1 MMPKSKGTTYR
12 SRHILSKPPRKRG
25 LPPLGSLLTEYAP
38 GDKVVIVLEPSV
50 HKGRPHRRFHGKV
63 ATVVKQRGRAYEIN
77 LKDGNKP
84 KMLIVRPEHLRPHHN

>member
-1 MMPKSKGTTYR
+1 MPKSKGTAYR
-12 SRHILSKPPRKRG
+12 SRNILSKPRRKRG

-50 HKGRPHRRFHGKV
+50 QKGRPHRRFHGKV
-63 ATVVKQRGRAYEIN
+63 ATVVKQRGRAYELR

-84 KMLIVRPEHLRPHHN
+84 KMLIVRPEHLRPHHH

>member
-1 MMPKSKGTTYR
+1 MPISKGTNYR
-12 SRHILSKPPRKRG
+12 TRRLFSKHPRNRG

-63 ATVVKQRGRAYEIN
+63 AIVVNHRGRAYELT
-77 LKDGNKP
+77 LKDGNKS
-84 KMLIVRPEHLRPHHN
+84 KVIIARPEHLRPHRD